1 MGHSN
6 RPTLHHRPR
15 MAVVAAFICL
25 TLASPAAAQPSP
37 SPAPPTAEDIAAA
50 YVASVRLERE
60 RALARVEQAL
70 AALGPEGLPDRLA
83 ADPRP
88 QAPELPTF
96 TVTVHG
102 CAPAA
107 PGEVGHVCHY
117 GYVVTDPVQGVS
129 YPGPYL
135 VVGHLF
141 PGPEG
146 LLVRELPPTPRAL
159 RTGGA
164 LGRPARRAPPR
175 PPAPPAE

>member
-1 MGHSN
+1 M
-6 RPTLHHRPR
+6 
-15 MAVVAAFICL
+15 
-25 TLASPAAAQPSP
+25 
-37 SPAPPTAEDIAAA
+37 
-50 YVASVRLERE
+50 RLERE

-70 AALGPEGLPDRLA
+70 AALDPEGLPDRLA
-83 ADPRP
+83 AGPRP

-96 TVTVHG
+96 TVTVYG
-102 CAPAA
+102 CALAA

-129 YPGPYL
+129 YTGPNL

-146 LLVRELPPTPRAL
+146 LLVRELPPPP
-159 RTGGA
+159 GPYGPGGPSGA
-164 LGRPARRAPPR
+164 LLVA